1 MKTNLL
7 VVALFFIAACKTD
20 IPETAIGTQYPPD
33 IEKIIVGKCATAG
46 CHNTISKNAAGGLD
60 LSTWDVMFNGTSNG
74 AVTIP
79 YRGDYSTMLYFTC
92 TDSTLGLV
100 NQPTMPINLPPI
112 STAEYL
118 KLRNWIN
125 AGAPDISGNIAFS
138 ANPLRHKFYVTNQGC
153 DVVSVF
159 DADRRVVMR
168 MVDVG
173 INPDPTQPESPHNIR
188 VSEDGNFWMVVFL
201 KSDIV
206 QIFDAATDQLIKTI
220 PIGNGTPGQWN
231 VGIISGDSKKAY
243 IVDYSQGAIS
253 FVDIQSGTCNTIYG
267 FPITGGT
274 PQLHGIAL
282 NQNSDTIYVT
292 CLNDSRILKIP
303 VNDVS
308 NYSDIRL
315 YKIGQAPTTSLKPH
329 DIIFTP
335 DYKYYLITC
344 QDTNY
349 NEVRVMDT
357 ATDTLYKIVSV
368 GRYPQEL
375 AISTSQNLAF
385 VTNMEDNTFSGVKGS
400 VSVIDLNTF
409 TEQKIR
415 VGWQP
420 HGIAVDEKEKLVYVA
435 NRNVSGGIAP
445 HHATACAGKNG
456 YLSVIDLLT
465 FKLVPGYKPEL
476 SVDPYSISVRP

>member
-1 MKTNLL
+1 M
-7 VVALFFIAACKTD
+7 
-20 IPETAIGTQYPPD
+20 
-33 IEKIIVGKCATAG
+33 
-46 CHNTISKNAAGGLD
+46 
-60 LSTWDVMFNGTSNG
+60 
-74 AVTIP
+74 
-79 YRGDYSTMLYFTC
+79 
-92 TDSTLGLV
+92 
-100 NQPTMPINLPPI
+100 
-112 STAEYL
+112 
-118 KLRNWIN
+118 
-125 AGAPDISGNIAFS
+125 
-138 ANPLRHKFYVTNQGC
+138 
-153 DVVSVF
+153 
-159 DADRRVVMR
+159 
-168 MVDVG
+168 
-173 INPDPTQPESPHNIR
+173 
-188 VSEDGNFWMVVFL
+188 
-201 KSDIV
+201 
-206 QIFDAATDQLIKTI
+206 
-220 PIGNGTPGQWN
+220 
-231 VGIISGDSKKAY
+231 
-243 IVDYSQGAIS
+243 
-253 FVDIQSGTCNTIYG
+253 IQCN
-267 FPITGGT
+267 
-274 PQLHGIAL
+274 
-282 NQNSDTIYVT
+282 TIYVT

-335 DYKYYLITC
+335 DYKHYLVTC

-476 SVDPYSISVRP
+476 SVDPYSVSVRP